1 MGFLMQGRKLQT
13 RQLTACALLA
23 ALTAVCSQITVP
35 LPGGVP
41 LSLSLAAVYLC
52 GLLLPPA
59 WALAAQLVYLLFGAF
74 GLPVYAGFTSGL
86 GVLFGPT
93 GGYLFIYPLMALCVS
108 LGVRRWGV
116 RPLPAAGSMGAA
128 LLLCYGAGT
137 AWFMAVTQTP
147 LPAALLA
154 CVVPFVPADL
164 LKIALATLVGCRLP
178 KACRAGD

>member
-1 MGFLMQGRKLQT
+1 MQNKMRTK
-13 RQLTACALLA
+13 QLTACALLA
-23 ALTAVCSQITVP
+23 ALTAVCAQITIP

-59 WALAAQLVYLLFGAF
+59 WALAAQFVYLLLGSF
-74 GLPVYAGFTSGL
+74 GLPVFAGFSSGL

-93 GGYLFIYPLMALCVS
+93 GGYLFVYPLMSLCVS
-108 LGVRRWGV
+108 LGCGRWGV
-116 RPLPAAGSMGAA
+116 RVLPAAGSMGAA

-137 AWFMAVTQTP
+137 AWFMAVTKTP
-147 LPAALLA
+147 LPAALAA
-154 CVVPFVPADL
+154 CVLPFVPADL

-178 KACRAGD
+178 KACRVK